1 MSLVVDKQITQRHIS
16 RDNFIFAAKGL
27 AAGKKSNLT
36 TTHRTASAELTGL
49 CIALHTLAQK
59 YVPNTPQAFS
69 DFDALLQVTHALRQ
83 LGLTPDIAPKIKAAA
98 VSTDNAAV
106 LSSQDYRNLRNK
118 AIAALATIADFTG
131 KNTPPGNVD
140 YQNGVREGSRRASDV
155 AILFLE
161 DIQNGVL

>member
-1 MSLVVDKQITQRHIS
+1 MSLVVDKQITQRRIS

-27 AAGKKSNLT
+27 AAGKESSLIT
-36 TTHRTASAELTGL
+36 TNRSRSAELTGL

-59 YVPNTPQAFS
+59 YVPNTPQSFS

-83 LGLTPDIAPKIKAAA
+83 LGVQPALAPRVKAAA
-98 VSTDNAAV
+98 VSTDNSAV

-140 YQNGVREGSRRASDV
+140 YQNGVREGYRRASDV

>member
-1 MSLVVDKQITQRHIS
+1 MSLVVDSQVTQRRVS
-16 RDNFIFAAKGL
+16 RDNFVFAAKGS
-27 AAGKKSNLT
+27 AAFKEVNLT
-36 TTHRTASAELTGL
+36 TTRSKSAELTSL
-49 CIALHTLAQK
+49 CISLHTLAQK
-59 YVPNTPQAFS
+59 YVPNTPQSFS
-69 DFDALLQVTHALRQ
+69 DFDELLQVTHTMRQ
-83 LGLTPDIAPKIKAAA
+83 LGVQPALASKIKAAA

-131 KNTPPGNVD
+131 KNTPPGNAD
-140 YQNGVREGSRRASDV
+140 YQNGVREGYRRASDV

>member
-1 MSLVVDKQITQRHIS
+1 MSLVVDSQIAQRHIS

-27 AAGKKSNLT
+27 AAVKETSLT
-36 TTHRTASAELTGL
+36 TTNRSKTTELTNL
-49 CIALHTLAQK
+49 CLLLHTLAQK

-83 LGLTPDIAPKIKAAA
+83 LGIQPILTAKIKAAA
-98 VSTDNAAV
+98 VSTDNSAV
-106 LSSQDYRNLRNK
+106 LNSQDYRNLRNK

-131 KNTPPGNVD
+131 KNTPPGSAD
-140 YQNGVREGSRRASDV
+140 YQNGVREGYRRASDV

-161 DIQNGVL
+161 DIQNGVA